1 MCPRYCSGSRNFAK
15 PVVKPLKKEA
25 PLWEKAFL
33 VASAESDWTREEI
46 NEVLH
51 WLKQAVS
58 VLLGITCGLFSI
70 QGFAGFGV
78 LLVGILL
85 TGVYVQKLN
94 ARDEVIDLMESYQEG
109 TMPAVMS
116 FVLFWVVTYT
126 LVHF

>member
-1 MCPRYCSGSRNFAK
+1 MALASNISKEK
-15 PVVKPLKKEA
+15 PVVKPVKKEA
-25 PLWEKAFL
+25 SLWEKAFF
-33 VASAESDWTREEI
+33 VASPESDWTREEI

-116 FVLFWVVTYT
+116 FVLFWVVMYT